1 MSRFALGYRD
11 PQQPDETFGEY
22 QERSEAAYREMV
34 AALDDDDETEYYPS
48 AREIAEEA
56 WS

>member
-22 QERSEAAYREMV
+22 QERQQEAYEAMV
-34 AALDDDDETEYYPS
+34 AALDDNERNDDDNS
-48 AREIAEEA
+48 N
-56 WS
+56 S

>member
-1 MSRFALGYRD
+1 MSRFDLGYRD

-34 AALDDDDETEYYPS
+34 AALDDDERDDDE
-48 AREIAEEA
+48 
-56 WS
+56 